1 MAQWLRTWHGHC
13 CGSGHYRFDPP
24 PGNFSMPWVYQGKK
38 KKGSPI
44 VLVICLFTYLF
55 ILLFRAAPVGYGS
68 SQVRGPIGATPTSL
82 LQSHSNVGSEL
93 HL

>member
-1 MAQWLRTWHGHC
+1 MVTAVALVTTGLIPHLETSQCHGC
-13 CGSGHYRFDPP
+13 IRE
-24 PGNFSMPWVYQGKK
+24 K